1 MATLKAEV
9 TDQDEPVVE
18 VPSWSEVSSL
28 PEFQKLSYPEQRRIA
43 LNWAEDVKREAS
55 YRGEFT
61 EDQSKEVDAFVANA
75 VQPDLETKA
84 KAIAEGAIRRGL
96 SGTAAT

>member
-9 TDQDEPVVE
+9 TDQDEPAVE
-18 VPSWSEVSSL
+18 VPSWGEVSSL
-28 PEFQKLSYPEQRRIA
+28 PEFQNLSYPEQRRVA

-61 EDQSKEVDAFVANA
+61 EADAKEVDDFVA
-75 VQPDLETKA
+75 L
-84 KAIAEGAIRRGL
+84 L
-96 SGTAAT
+96 S

>member
-9 TDQDEPVVE
+9 TDQDEPAVE
-18 VPSWSEVSSL
+18 VPSWGEVSSL
-28 PEFQKLSYPEQRRIA
+28 PEFQNLSYPEQRRVA

-61 EDQSKEVDAFVANA
+61 EADAKEVDDFVASA
-75 VQPDLETKA
+75 VQPDLETPA
-84 KAIAEGAIRRGL
+84 SWRDEPSHHR
-96 SGTAAT
+96 S